1 MIWQLTKTYDK
12 WKKLVSLIVWYLRLA
27 KLGKM
32 DRLQRDQL
40 FLGAYVNNSNEN
52 NFNFSRN
59 SNLNLICELVSRGI
73 ILVPGT
79 EKHWHE

>member
-1 MIWQLTKTYDK
+1 VTKTYGK
-12 WKKLVSLIVWYLRLA
+12 RKKLVSLIVWYLSLA
-27 KLGKM
+27 KLEKV
-32 DRLQRDQL
+32 DRLQTIQL

-79 EKHWHE
+79 GKHWHK